1 MKKIIEAES
10 RPIQVLRD
18 RRAKLEAV
26 RAAWKQLGSAL
37 SALRSALF
45 DLKLESTYA
54 AKKAVSSA
62 ENLVSA
68 AASSSATEGIYTV
81 SVTQLAQAHT
91 IASDPQ
97 TGSDTPLGLSGSFT
111 INGTSV
117 SVGASDTLRDIAG
130 KINGT
135 SGIGVL
141 ASVVD
146 NRLILKS
153 RTSGT
158 SGAITIEADPDG
170 VLSSLGVVNPGTTT
184 PKNVLQAAQDAV
196 LTVDGLTVTRSSN
209 TVADV
214 LPGVT
219 LELRAVTSSPVTVT
233 VSRDIS
239 SAREK
244 VKAWVEKYNA
254 VVDAIARLEAGTL
267 KGDPLL
273 ARIKL
278 SLRSRI
284 AREASGLSPYRNLYQ
299 IGISTGGTWQGG
311 TLEEAKSGKLRV
323 DDSKLTSALE
333 TDPGAVRE
341 LFFASDPAITGIGE
355 ALEADLRL
363 WLDTG
368 GFLPSRDSTISAQE
382 KRIDDQIAAW
392 QRILDHRE
400 KVLLQQFV
408 ASEQILLSLQQQGQ
422 YLQQRL
428 NLLLSGAGV

>member
-1 MKKIIEAES
+1 
-10 RPIQVLRD
+10 V
-18 RRAKLEAV
+18 
-26 RAAWKQLGSAL
+26 
-37 SALRSALF
+37 
-45 DLKLESTYA
+45 
-54 AKKAVSSA
+54 AVS
-62 ENLVSA
+62 V
-68 AASSSATEGIYTV
+68 V
-81 SVTQLAQAHT
+81 
-91 IASDPQ
+91 
-97 TGSDTPLGLSGSFT
+97 
-111 INGTSV
+111 
-117 SVGASDTLRDIAG
+117 ASDTLQDIAG
-130 KINGT
+130 KINGA

-153 RTSGT
+153 RTTGT
-158 SGAITIEADPDG
+158 SGAINIDADPDG

-209 TVADV
+209 TVTDV
-214 LPGVT
+214 IPGVT

-233 VSRDIS
+233 VSRNIAP
-239 SAREK
+239 ARDK
-244 VKAWVEKYNA
+244 IKAWVDKYNA
-254 VVDAIARLEAGTL
+254 AFDVMARLEAGSL

-284 AREASGLSPYRNLYQ
+284 AREVGGLSPYRNLYQ

-311 TLEEAKSGKLRV
+311 TLEEAKAGRLRV
-323 DDSKLTSALE
+323 DESKLTSALE
-333 TDPGAVRE
+333 ADPRAVKE
-341 LFFASDPAITGIGE
+341 LFFAADPAVTGIGE
-355 ALEADLRL
+355 ALEADLGL

-368 GFLPSRDSTISAQE
+368 GLLPSRDSTISAQE

-400 KVLLQQFV
+400 KVLLRQFT
-408 ASEQILLSLQQQGQ
+408 ASEQVLLFLQQQGQ

-428 NLLLSGAGV
+428 NLLLSGSGV